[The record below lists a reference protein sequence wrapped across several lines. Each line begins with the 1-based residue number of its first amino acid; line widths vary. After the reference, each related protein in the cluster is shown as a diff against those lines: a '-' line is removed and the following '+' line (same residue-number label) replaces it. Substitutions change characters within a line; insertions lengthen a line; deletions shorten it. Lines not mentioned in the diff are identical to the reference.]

1 MRNVVAGT
9 KLLAFIAA
17 TLPMMAVQWSILKLR
32 PRAGDWLPPRAH
44 RIYCRLL
51 GIEVQTFG
59 QVAAERPVLFVA
71 NHASWI
77 DILALSTLVP
87 VSFIAKSE
95 VAGWPLFGQL
105 ARLQRTIFVER
116 RAVRS
121 ADARDD
127 MHARLRDGDSLVL
140 FPEGTSSDGNRV
152 LPFKSAFLAA
162 AETEID
168 GRPVTVQPVTI
179 AYTRLH
185 GMPVGRR
192 FRHYYAWY
200 GDMDMFPHL
209 WRVLSLGR
217 SVVEIEFHTPLTIE
231 AFDNRKQLAAVCQ
244 QVVAE
249 GLSRALTGRRQDTRR
264 PA

>member
-1 MRNVVAGT
+1 MRHVMAGT
-9 KLLAFIAA
+9 KLFVFIVS
-17 TLPMMAVQWSILKLR
+17 TLPMMAVQWSILRLR
-32 PRAGDWLPPRAH
+32 PRAAGWLPPHAH
-44 RIYCRLL
+44 RLYCRLL
-51 GIEVQTFG
+51 GLDVQKIG
-59 QVAAERPVLFVA
+59 QVADERPVLFVA

-87 VSFIAKSE
+87 VSFVAKSE

-127 MHARLRDGDSLVL
+127 MRSRLRDGDSLVL

-152 LPFKSAFLAA
+152 LPFKSAFLAV
-162 AETEID
+162 AETEVD

-209 WRVLSLGR
+209 WRMLSLGR

-244 QVVAE
+244 QVIAE
-249 GLSRALTGRRQDTRR
+249 GLSQALTGRRTGNGRIT
-264 PA
+264 

>member
-1 MRNVVAGT
+1 MSHVVSGA
-9 KLLAFIAA
+9 KLFAFVAS

-32 PRAGDWLPPRAH
+32 PQAAGWLPPRAH

-51 GIEVQTFG
+51 GIEVLKFG
-59 QVAAERPVLFVA
+59 EIAADRPTLFVA

-77 DILALSTLVP
+77 DVLALSTLVP
-87 VSFIAKSE
+87 VSFVAKSD
-95 VAGWPLFGQL
+95 VARWPLFGQL

-127 MHARLRDGDSLVL
+127 MQARLRAGDSLVL
-140 FPEGTSSDGNRV
+140 FPEGTSNDGNRV
-152 LPFKSAFLAA
+152 LPFKSAFLAV
-162 AETEID
+162 AEAEID

-185 GMPVGRR
+185 GMPMGRR

-231 AFDNRKQLAAVCQ
+231 AFDNRKQLALVCQ
-244 QVVAE
+244 QVIAE
-249 GLSRALTGRRQDTRR
+249 GLSRALTGRRTETGRS
-264 PA
+264 A